1 MKRILLLILAV
12 LMCITMSAQKKE
24 KTDGS
29 KILVAYFSAT
39 GTTEKA
45 ARQVADVVGGTLY
58 KIQPV
63 KSYTSADLDWHDKS
77 SRSSVEMGNAK
88 SRPELSSGL
97 ESLAGYEVIY
107 IGFPI
112 WWNQAPRVINT
123 FMEMYDFSGKTVV
136 PFATSGSSSISNA
149 EKELQKTY
157 PNVKWEKGKLLNRV
171 IQADIRKWTER

>member
-12 LMCITMSAQKKE
+12 FMCISMNAQKKE

-63 KSYTSADLDWHDKS
+63 KSYTSADLDWHDKA
-77 SRSSVEMGNAK
+77 SRSSVEMGDAQF
-88 SRPELSSGL
+88 RPELSSGL

-123 FMEMYDFSGKTVV
+123 FMETYDFSGKTII

-157 PNVKWEKGKLLNRV
+157 PHVKWEKGKLLNRAT
-171 IQADIRKWTER
+171 QADIRRWTER